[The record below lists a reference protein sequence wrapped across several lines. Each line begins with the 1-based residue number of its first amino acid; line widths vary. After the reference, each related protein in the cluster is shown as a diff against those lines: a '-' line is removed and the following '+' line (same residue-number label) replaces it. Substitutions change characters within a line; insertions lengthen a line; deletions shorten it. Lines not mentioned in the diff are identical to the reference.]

1 MPVFLDVHTMP
12 SIDNEKLQEL
22 IGSKDEFD
30 VTPIN
35 ILFNREADLCYC
47 LQEAP
52 NKEAVEKYHSKFN
65 LKCEWIMEVSLAKK
79 IK

>member
-12 SIDNEKLQEL
+12 SIDNEKVKEL

-35 ILFNREADLCYC
+35 ILFNREAD
-47 LQEAP
+47 
-52 NKEAVEKYHSKFN
+52 
-65 LKCEWIMEVSLAKK
+65 
-79 IK
+79 

>member
-12 SIDNEKLQEL
+12 SIDNEKVKEL

-52 NKEAVEKYHSKFN
+52 NKDAVEKHHSNFN
-65 LKCEWIMEVSLAKK
+65 LKCEWIMEVTLAKK
-79 IK
+79 M

>member
-1 MPVFLDVHTMP
+1 MPVFLDVLTMP

-35 ILFNREADLCYC
+35 ILFNREADL
-47 LQEAP
+47 LLSAGGTQQGSSRKTP
-52 NKEAVEKYHSKFN
+52 F
-65 LKCEWIMEVSLAKK
+65 K
-79 IK
+79 IQFEM

>member
-12 SIDNEKLQEL
+12 SIDNEKVKEL

-35 ILFNREADLCYC
+35 ILFNREADYVTVFRRHPTRK
-47 LQEAP
+47 Q
-52 NKEAVEKYHSKFN
+52 
-65 LKCEWIMEVSLAKK
+65 
-79 IK
+79 